1 MKIELKNQQFTADIN
16 VDKEW
21 PMLWHTN
28 EEGKQENDLSMKP
41 CKIHLEFSGDIALDT
56 GSLKITDCMSLMRVI
71 EKLDKI
77 YEKKTHQKLY
87 QEVREAA

>member
-28 EEGKQENDLSMKP
+28 EEGEQENDLSMKP
-41 CKIHLEFSGDIALDT
+41 CKIHLEFSGDVALDT
-56 GSLKITDCMSLMRVI
+56 GSLRITSCMNLMRAV
-71 EKLDKI
+71 ERLDKI
-77 YEKKTHQKLY
+77 HAEKFRQKLCK
-87 QEVREAA
+87 EATA